1 MSEVDVLNFK
11 GEKTGKV
18 ALSAKLF
25 DQKIN
30 ATVLHEVITM
40 QLANKRLGTAS
51 TKTRGEVSGG
61 GIKPYKQ
68 KHTGRARAGSSRSPL
83 WRHGGITFG
92 PRPRSYKYTVPA
104 QKKQAALI
112 SALSSKAKDNGVI
125 ILDKLE
131 LAQPKTKNV
140 SQMLKKLNI
149 KGLALLVV
157 VTITNELARS
167 SRNIPFLEL
176 ATASKLNVYEILQ
189 CKHLIITKEALAVLE
204 ARVKEK

>member
-1 MSEVDVLNFK
+1 MSEVDVYNFK

-18 ALSAKLF
+18 DLSAKLF

-30 ATVLHEVITM
+30 ATVLHEVVTM
-40 QLANKRLGTAS
+40 QLANQRLGTAS

-68 KHTGRARAGSSRSPL
+68 KHTGRARAGSTRSPL
-83 WRHGGITFG
+83 WRHGGIIFG
-92 PRPRSYKYTVPA
+92 PRPRSYKYGVPA
-104 QKKQAALI
+104 QKMKVALI

-140 SQMLKKLNI
+140 EQMLKKLNI

-157 VTITNELARS
+157 EKVTNDLARAA
-167 SRNIPFLEL
+167 RNLQSLEL
-176 ATASKLNVYEILQ
+176 ATATKLNVYEIL
-189 CKHLIITKEALAVLE
+189 KNKNLIITKEALAVLE

>member
-1 MSEVDVLNFK
+1 MSEVDVYNFK

-18 ALSAKLF
+18 GLSARLF
-25 DQKIN
+25 EQKIN
-30 ATVLHEVITM
+30 AIVLHEVVTM
-40 QLANKRLGTAS
+40 QLANQRLGTAS

-61 GIKPYKQ
+61 GTKPYKQ

-92 PRPRSYKYTVPA
+92 PRPRSYKYGVPA
-104 QKKQAALI
+104 QKMQVALV

-131 LAQPKTKNV
+131 LAQPKTKNMV
-140 SQMLKKLNI
+140 QLLKKLNI
-149 KGLALLVV
+149 KGPALLVV
-157 VTITNELARS
+157 EKVTNELARAA
-167 SRNIPFLEL
+167 RNLQSLEL
-176 ATASKLNVYEILQ
+176 ATGTKLNVYEIL
-189 CKHLIITKEALAVLE
+189 KNKNLIITKEALAVIE